1 MGKVKKYLPLGSL
14 HKSTMELKKNPKA
27 DLQRQRSLFL
37 EIGLA
42 VVLGICLVAFEWSS
56 QDVKKQDISFQS
68 DILEAE
74 EMQSTTQEEQKPPE
88 QAPVPVLSDV
98 LVIVEN
104 NVKLSSDMDFFNMED
119 DRSGVKISEY
129 KVQEEE
135 QVEEDIPF
143 QQVESPPSFKGGGV
157 DAFRQWIAQSMKY
170 PTVAEENG
178 IQGRVMVQFTVSTAG
193 DVVNVKVLRGVD
205 PALDKEAIRVI
216 SSSPKWTPGKQ
227 REKPVRVM
235 YVLPVIFQLN

>member
-1 MGKVKKYLPLGSL
+1 
-14 HKSTMELKKNPKA
+14 MELKKNPKA

-56 QDVKKQDISFQS
+56 QDVKKQDFNFDS
-68 DILEAE
+68 DIIEAE
-74 EMQSTTQEEQKPPE
+74 EMQSTVQEEQKPPE

-104 NVKLSSDMDFFNMED
+104 NVKLSTDMDFFNTED
-119 DRSGVKISEY
+119 NRSGVKIAEY

-135 QVEEDIPF
+135 QVEEEIPF
-143 QQVESPPSFKGGGV
+143 AAVETPPSFKGGGV
-157 DAFRQWIAQSMKY
+157 EAFRQWISQNMKY
-170 PTVAEENG
+170 PTAAEENG
-178 IQGRVMVQFTVSTAG
+178 IQGRVIVQFTISSTG
-193 DVVNVKVLRGVD
+193 DLVNVKVLRGVD
-205 PALDKEAIRVI
+205 PALDKEAVRVV
-216 SSSPKWTPGKQ
+216 SASPKWTPGKQ
-227 REKPVRVM
+227 RDKPVRVI